1 MKVNGT
7 LVNYYFHCKRQC
19 YLCGNRLNLEDNSEN
34 VKIGRAI
41 HEEKNIKNNT
51 EIIIDNIRL
60 DKITNEFI
68 TEVKKSDADVEASK
82 WQLLFY
88 LKVLKD
94 KGVYRKGKIE
104 FVEKNKT
111 DKKIITLELTEEYE
125 KSIEQ
130 CIKEIEELIE
140 SDTVPD
146 KITNTKSCKKCAYY
160 DYCYI

>member
-1 MKVNGT
+1 M
-7 LVNYYFHCKRQC
+7 
-19 YLCGNRLNLEDNSEN
+19 
-34 VKIGRAI
+34 
-41 HEEKNIKNNT
+41 
-51 EIIIDNIRL
+51 
-60 DKITNEFI
+60 
-68 TEVKKSDADVEASK
+68 
-82 WQLLFY
+82 FY

-130 CIKEIEELIE
+130 YIKEIEELIE